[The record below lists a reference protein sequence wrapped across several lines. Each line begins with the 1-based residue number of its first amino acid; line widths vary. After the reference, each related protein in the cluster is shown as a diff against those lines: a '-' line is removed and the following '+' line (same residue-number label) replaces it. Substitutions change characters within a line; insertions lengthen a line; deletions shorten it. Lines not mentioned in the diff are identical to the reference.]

1 MEPHLQKIVVK
12 IRPIVPV
19 VKSGLLTLVN
29 QSHDGGNILISQLI
43 NLASVFFIFKSTS
56 KNRRLQA
63 EPL

>member
-1 MEPHLQKIVVK
+1 MK

-29 QSHDGGNILISQLI
+29 QSHDGSNILISQLI

>member
-29 QSHDGGNILISQLI
+29 QSHDGSNILISQLI